1 MCEYQSFFFI
11 ITNWFGGGIERI
23 FTNVAKGLSASNYY
37 PKIYLYVIN
46 GFDKKKYNIDENIKT
61 INNLFELFYLVKT
74 INNKMIINFT
84 SDWKSS
90 LLSRCLSRNYISWIH
105 NNPYTM
111 REARTSWL
119 NFYLIKKSNQIVC
132 VCKEQKEILQ
142 HQFSFVNEFAIIY
155 NSVDFDY
162 VRRQASLPLEINYKY
177 LLMVARLDLE
187 SKDFFTLIDAYS
199 QLDISII
206 DTYKLVLL
214 GDGPDFDKVNDYI
227 KRKKMHNNII
237 IQGYDSNPYKWIKNS
252 VCNILSSKTEGF
264 NVTVIEGMVLGCP
277 QIITKYQ
284 TGSTEVSNFGQ
295 NTLLVDIGDVIGL
308 KNAIESIVYDSVLR
322 EKIVNSANSFILNFS
337 QQIFQD
343 KISQLF
349 HLE

>member
-1 MCEYQSFFFI
+1 MCDNQNYFFI
-11 ITNWFGGGIERI
+11 LTNWFGGGIERV
-23 FTNVAKGLSASNYY
+23 FTNVVKGLSASNY
-37 PKIYLYVIN
+37 PKIYLFVIN
-46 GFDKKKYNIDENIKT
+46 GFNYKKYSIDENIII
-61 INNLFELFYLVKT
+61 INNLIELFYFVKKIKT
-74 INNKMIINFT
+74 KIIINFS
-84 SDWKSS
+84 SDWKST
-90 LLSRCLSRNYISWIH
+90 LLSICLSKNFISWIH

-111 REARTSWL
+111 RKARTSFL
-119 NFYLIKKSNQIVC
+119 NFYLLKKSNQIVC
-132 VCKEQKEILQ
+132 VCNEQKEILQ
-142 HQFSFVNEFAIIY
+142 HEFSFVNEFTVIY
-155 NSVDFDY
+155 NSVDFEY
-162 VRRQASLPLEINYKY
+162 VRRQASLSLEINYQY
-177 LLMVARLDLE
+177 FLMVARVDLA

-199 QLDISII
+199 QLDASII

-214 GDGPDFDKVNDYI
+214 GDGPDFNKVNDYI
-227 KRKKMHNNII
+227 LRKKMNNNII
-237 IQGYDSNPYKWIKNS
+237 LQGYDSNPYKWIKNS

-264 NVTVIEGMVLGCP
+264 NVTVIEGMILECP

-284 TGSTEVSNFGQ
+284 TGSNEVSNFGQ
-295 NTLLVDIGDVIGL
+295 NTLLVNIGDVIGL